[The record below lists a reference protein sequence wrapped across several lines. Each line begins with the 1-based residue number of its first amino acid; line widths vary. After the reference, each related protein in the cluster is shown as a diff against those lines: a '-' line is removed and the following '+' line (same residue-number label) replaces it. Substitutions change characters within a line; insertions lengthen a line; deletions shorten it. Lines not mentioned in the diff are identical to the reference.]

1 MILLLSKRLNLSHH
15 LRIPGKPGSRKTDV
29 TTQTPLKPKGFPR
42 RRLTPRQGAHRP
54 HFPRDPGAMAGVG
67 ASKEMTADGTS
78 DSWENN
84 KANQVR
90 LGNAFLKHISIT
102 DSALAKKWGADWGT
116 VPEEHACSQ
125 EIYGHFATFLTQV
138 YKKASDKH
146 MELGG
151 VITAWGGVVYQASQ
165 RFKASTRPE
174 TKVGS
179 PTCAPTTLPPAPA
192 PCPLRCFAPT
202 RCAPCCLCVC
212 RSFSSACAVTTAR
225 RSIGIAASS
234 RR

>member
-1 MILLLSKRLNLSHH
+1 
-15 LRIPGKPGSRKTDV
+15 
-29 TTQTPLKPKGFPR
+29 
-42 RRLTPRQGAHRP
+42 
-54 HFPRDPGAMAGVG
+54 MAGVG

-179 PTCAPTTLPPAPA
+179 PTCAPT
-192 PCPLRCFAPT
+192 
-202 RCAPCCLCVC
+202 CACAL
-212 RSFSSACAVTTAR
+212 SSALLRADTLRALLLVCLQEFFECLRGDNCPQVHWYR
-225 RSIGIAASS
+225 GIKQKITRLVFERKMFMDEPMDNSANEI
-234 RR
+234 